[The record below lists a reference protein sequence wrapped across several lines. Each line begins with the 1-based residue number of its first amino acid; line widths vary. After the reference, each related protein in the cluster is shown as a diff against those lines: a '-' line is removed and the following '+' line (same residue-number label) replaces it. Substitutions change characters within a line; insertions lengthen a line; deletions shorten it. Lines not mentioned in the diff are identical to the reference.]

1 MEKDYIDVT
10 IEEGKT
16 AYEAVWKYICRF
28 WDREAYDD
36 VIVRLGI
43 SYDNIEWDVFN
54 EFVSFNAD
62 DFECFFEND
71 WWEGERFIRL
81 YGIVPLYDIEVSGGL
96 YPD

>member
-16 AYEAVWKYICRF
+16 AYEAVGKYIYRF

-43 SYDNIEWDVFN
+43 SNNNAEWRTFN
-54 EFVSFNAD
+54 AFVSFDAN
-62 DFECFFEND
+62 DFEGLFEYD

-81 YGIVPLYDIEVSGGL
+81 YGIVPLYEIEVSGGI